1 MHPKFLTARI
11 TEENKNELKKSG
23 LMAKALETY
32 IAEATIETI
41 VGALKARFET
51 GHVIDEDIK
60 QTSFLIDPAVCDKL
74 DEFAARTGLSCDLIV
89 RLIIESHQTD

>member
-41 VGALKARFET
+41 IGALKARFEA
-51 GHVIDEDIK
+51 GHAIDEDIK

-74 DEFAARTGLSCDLIV
+74 DEFAARTGLSCDLIF